1 MALLEVKNL
10 SFTYPRQPKDTTEP
24 KPALSDVSLEIRKGE
39 FMVLCGAS
47 GCGKSTLLRLLKRE
61 LAPEGEKSGEII
73 FCGREQSTLS
83 EREAACEIGYVLQN
97 PENQIVTDK
106 VWHELAFGLENMGVP
121 TPVIRRRVAEMAC
134 FFGIDD
140 WFRKKTTELSGG
152 QKQLLNL
159 ASILSMQ
166 PKLLILD
173 EPTSQLDPIA
183 ASDFIHTLSKINKE
197 LGLTILL
204 TEHRLE
210 EVFPLAD
217 RVAVMDQGKLLFVE
231 SPRQAGHELKKFDP
245 NHRML
250 LGLPSAVRIYQGL
263 DAEDVTCPL
272 TVRDGRN
279 FIEENYNNT
288 ITRLEREPEKK
299 EEKDRPIAMRMKDI
313 CFRYEKEEP
322 DVLDHVALTLYEG
335 EVVSL
340 LGGNGAGKTTLLSVI
355 SGTNRPYYGKIEVF
369 GKRLQKYRGKELYIR
384 KLASLPQNPQT
395 VFLKMTVR
403 EDYEELA
410 KVLGCKKSELE
421 DKIQAVA
428 QQLEITHLLDRH
440 PYDLSGGEQ
449 QRAAIGK
456 VLLLEP
462 RLLLLDEP
470 TKGIDAWSKRQ
481 LGNLLKDLRGQG
493 ITLLM
498 VTHDVEFAAE
508 VSDRCGLFFDH
519 EITSVDTPEEFFCNN
534 NYYTTAANR
543 ISRQQYENAIT
554 CEEVIE
560 LCRQNGRKSI
570 R

>member
-24 KPALSDVSLEIRKGE
+24 KPALSGVSLDIRRGE

-73 FCGREQSTLS
+73 FCGKEQSTLS

-481 LGNLLKDLRGQG
+481 LGNLLKDLRRQG
-493 ITLLM
+493 ITVLM

>member
-73 FCGREQSTLS
+73 FCGKEQSTLS

-410 KVLGCKKSELE
+410 RVLGCKKSELE

>member
-1 MALLEVKNL
+1 MKIIEVKNF
-10 SFTYPRQPKDTTEP
+10 SFRYANGDRD
-24 KPALSDVSLEIRKGE
+24 SLENVTLDVEEGT
-39 FMVLCGAS
+39 FNVLCGKS
-47 GCGKSTLLRLLKRE
+47 GCGKSTLLRQLKSD
-61 LAPEGEKSGEII
+61 LAPYGSKSGRTCYYGQNLTEIDH
-73 FCGREQSTLS
+73 RQQSQ
-83 EREAACEIGYVLQN
+83 EIGYVLQN

-481 LGNLLKDLRGQG
+481 LGNLLKDLRRQG
-493 ITLLM
+493 ITVLM

-560 LCRQNGRKSI
+560 LCRQNGRKHI

>member
-24 KPALSDVSLEIRKGE
+24 KPALSGVSLDIRRGE

-73 FCGREQSTLS
+73 FCGKEQSTLS

-217 RVAVMDQGKLLFVE
+217 WVAVMDQGKLLFVE

-395 VFLKMTVR
+395 
-403 EDYEELA
+403 E
-410 KVLGCKKSELE
+410 
-421 DKIQAVA
+421 KIQAVA

>member
-24 KPALSDVSLEIRKGE
+24 KPALSGVSLDIRRGE

-73 FCGREQSTLS
+73 FCGKEQSTLS

-421 DKIQAVA
+421 KKIQAVT
-428 QQLEITHLLDRH
+428 QKLEITHLLERH

-493 ITLLM
+493 ITVLM

>member
-24 KPALSDVSLEIRKGE
+24 KPALSGVSLDIRRGE
-39 FMVLCGAS
+39 CMVLCGAS

-73 FCGREQSTLS
+73 FCGKEQSTLS

-493 ITLLM
+493 ITVLM